1 MIFIT
6 PPIISI
12 YNSIQDNN
20 TTIQHEGLLQMR
32 KVLSSDYPH
41 IELFANSGIIVL
53 LSNLLLSTNENIRME
68 TAWCL
73 TNIATGI
80 DTLIMNIHA
89 YVSINMNINAYVS
102 INMNIN
108 AYVSINMNIN
118 TSSSICQ
125 HQYIIII
132 HTYVSINMNINTSSS
147 CTCQHQ
153 HEHQY
158 IIIHM
163 SAST

>member
-1 MIFIT
+1 
-6 PPIISI
+6 
-12 YNSIQDNN
+12 
-20 TTIQHEGLLQMR
+20 MR

-53 LSNLLLSTNENIRME
+53 LSNILVSTNENIRME

-80 DTLIMNIHA
+80 DTLIKNINAH
-89 YVSINMNINAYVS
+89 VSINI
-102 INMNIN
+102 
-108 AYVSINMNIN
+108 NIN
-118 TSSSICQ
+118 T
-125 HQYIIII
+125 
-132 HTYVSINMNINTSSS
+132 
-147 CTCQHQ
+147 
-153 HEHQY
+153 

>member
-1 MIFIT
+1 MVMIVLIMMIIIKFINIFLSITTYGICIYIILSSYVVLLLNLSTHHLNILYISIIFIT

-53 LSNLLLSTNENIRME
+53 LSNLLLSTNENICME

-80 DTLIMNIHA
+80 H
-89 YVSINMNINAYVS
+89 
-102 INMNIN
+102 
-108 AYVSINMNIN
+108 
-118 TSSSICQ
+118 
-125 HQYIIII
+125 
-132 HTYVSINMNINTSSS
+132 
-147 CTCQHQ
+147 
-153 HEHQY
+153 
-158 IIIHM
+158 
-163 SAST
+163 

>member
-1 MIFIT
+1 MIYIIFSSYAVLLLNLSTHHINT
-6 PPIISI
+6 LYISYSSHPPIISM

-20 TTIQHEGLLQMR
+20 ITIQHEGLLQMR

-80 DTLIMNIHA
+80 DTLIMNINAH
-89 YVSINMNINAYVS
+89 VSN
-102 INMNIN
+102 
-108 AYVSINMNIN
+108 NMNIN
-118 TSSSICQ
+118 TSLS
-125 HQYIIII
+125 
-132 HTYVSINMNINTSSS
+132 
-147 CTCQHQ
+147 TCLHQ
-153 HEHQY
+153 HEH
-158 IIIHM
+158 
-163 SAST
+163 